1 MMRSA
6 DSRTF
11 RWTVYLT
18 AAEFRLL
25 ELMRNQLGEGW
36 GPLSRAQLLMLFA
49 EQGLHEDL
57 GPSVLEAWRQVEK
70 EMRWTEDHSYQ
81 GGRGARIN
89 LNPGRRSNA

>member
-1 MMRSA
+1 MMRSS
-6 DSRTF
+6 DSRTI

-18 AAEFRLL
+18 AAKFRLL
-25 ELMRNQLGEGW
+25 ELMRNQMGEGW
-36 GPLSRAQLLMLFA
+36 RPLSRAQLLMLFA
-49 EQGLHEDL
+49 EQGLHDDL

-89 LNPGRRSNA
+89 LNPTRRSNG

>member
-1 MMRSA
+1 MMRSS

-25 ELMRNQLGEGW
+25 ELMRNQMGEGW
-36 GPLSRAQLLMLFA
+36 GPLSRAQLLMVFA

-57 GPSVLEAWRQVEK
+57 GPSVFEAWSQVQK
-70 EMRWTEDHSYQ
+70 EMRWTEDHSYY
-81 GGRGARIN
+81 GGRGTRIN